1 MMEKMDVNI
10 VELLEYLQ
18 DMVENSAKVP
28 ITGKVVLDKKE
39 VIDVIEQIVHYL
51 PDQFKKAQWVVNE
64 RERILQEAGKEL
76 EEARKETSELMRRNV
91 ENHDFVKEAK
101 IRAQEIIAQSQRE
114 AKSIRLGARDYADE
128 ILTDLDKQIEARKEA
143 LMNDLKTSVEGF
155 AVSLDKSLNGVGVT
169 IKENIKELRNMK

>member
-1 MMEKMDVNI
+1 MEKMDVNI

-39 VIDVIEQIVHYL
+39 VLDVIEQIVHYL

-64 RERILQEAGKEL
+64 RERILEEAGKEL
-76 EEARKETSELMRRNV
+76 EEARKETSELMRKNV
-91 ENHDFVKEAK
+91 ENHDYVREAK
-101 IRAQEIIAQSQRE
+101 VKAQEIIAQAQRE

-128 ILTDLDKQIEARKEA
+128 LLCDVDRQLETRKEA
-143 LMNDLKTSVEGF
+143 LMNALKTSVEGF
-155 AVSLDKSLNGVGVT
+155 AVSLDTSLDGIGTT
-169 IKENIKELRNMK
+169 IKENIKELRTMK

>member
-1 MMEKMDVNI
+1 MEKMDVNI

-39 VIDVIEQIVHYL
+39 VLDVIEQIVHYL

-64 RERILQEAGKEL
+64 RERILEEAGKEL
-76 EEARKETSELMRRNV
+76 EEARKETSELMRKNV
-91 ENHDFVKEAK
+91 ENHDFVREAK
-101 IRAQEIIAQSQRE
+101 VKAQEIIAQAQRE

-128 ILTDLDKQIEARKEA
+128 LLCDVDRQLETRKQA
-143 LMNDLKTSVEGF
+143 LMNALKASVEGF
-155 AVSLDKSLNGVGVT
+155 AESLDTSLDGIGTT
-169 IKENIKELRNMK
+169 IKENIKELRTMK

>member
-1 MMEKMDVNI
+1 MEKMDVNI

-39 VIDVIEQIVHYL
+39 VLDVIEQIVHYL

-64 RERILQEAGKEL
+64 RERILEEAGKEL
-76 EEARKETSELMRRNV
+76 EEARKETSELMRKNV
-91 ENHDFVKEAK
+91 ENHDYVREAK
-101 IRAQEIIAQSQRE
+101 VKAQEIIAQAQRE

-128 ILTDLDKQIEARKEA
+128 LLCDVDKQLETRKEA
-143 LMNDLKTSVEGF
+143 LMNALKTSVEGF
-155 AVSLDKSLNGVGVT
+155 AESLDTSLDGIGTT
-169 IKENIKELRNMK
+169 IKENIKELRSMK

>member
-1 MMEKMDVNI
+1 MEKMDVNI

-39 VIDVIEQIVHYL
+39 VLDVIEQIVHYL

-64 RERILQEAGKEL
+64 RERILEEAGKEL
-76 EEARKETSELMRRNV
+76 EEARKETSELMRKNV
-91 ENHDFVKEAK
+91 ENHDYVREAK
-101 IRAQEIIAQSQRE
+101 VRAQEIIGQAQRE

-128 ILTDLDKQIEARKEA
+128 LLCDVDKQLESRKEA
-143 LMNDLKTSVEGF
+143 LMNALKSSVEGF
-155 AVSLDKSLNGVGVT
+155 AESLDTSLNGIGST
-169 IKENIKELRNMK
+169 IKDNIKELRTMK

>member
-1 MMEKMDVNI
+1 MEKMDVNI

-39 VIDVIEQIVHYL
+39 VLDVIEQIVHYL

-76 EEARKETSELMRRNV
+76 EQVRKETSELMRKNV
-91 ENHDFVKEAK
+91 ENHDYVREAK
-101 IRAQEIIAQSQRE
+101 LRSQEIIAQAQRE

-128 ILTDLDKQIEARKEA
+128 ILCDLDKQIETRKEA

-155 AVSLDKSLNGVGVT
+155 AESVDKSLNGIGAT

>member
-1 MMEKMDVNI
+1 MEKMDVNI

-39 VIDVIEQIVHYL
+39 VLDVIEQIVHYL

-64 RERILQEAGKEL
+64 RERILEEAGKEL
-76 EEARKETSELMRRNV
+76 EEARKETSELMRKNV
-91 ENHDFVKEAK
+91 ENHDYVREAK
-101 IRAQEIIAQSQRE
+101 VKAQEIIAQAQRE

-128 ILTDLDKQIEARKEA
+128 LLCDVDKQLETRKEA
-143 LMNDLKTSVEGF
+143 LMNALKTSVEGF
-155 AVSLDKSLNGVGVT
+155 AESLDTSLNGIGST
-169 IKENIKELRNMK
+169 IKDNIKELRTMK